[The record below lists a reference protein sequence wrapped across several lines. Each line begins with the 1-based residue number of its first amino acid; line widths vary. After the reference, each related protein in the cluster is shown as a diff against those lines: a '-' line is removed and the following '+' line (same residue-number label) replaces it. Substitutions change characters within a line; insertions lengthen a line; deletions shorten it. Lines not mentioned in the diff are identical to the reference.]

1 MENRER
7 ITRNQLFAG
16 MVKLVSQRSTC
27 PKKQVGSVLIKD
39 GRVIAISYNGV
50 LPGEDPMVGYNEE
63 TGETATV
70 HAEANL
76 IAFCAK
82 NGISTD
88 ECELWVTM
96 TPCVKCA
103 ELIIQAGIQRVVCLE
118 AYRDPK
124 GAEKLVNHAIQVDYY
139 ITDGI

>member
-1 MENRER
+1 MEPNKK
-7 ITRNQLFAG
+7 ISRNTLFAG

-39 GRVIAISYNGV
+39 GRTIAISYNGV

-82 NGISTD
+82 NGIAT
-88 ECELWVTM
+88 EGCTLWVTM
-96 TPCVKCA
+96 TPCIKCA
-103 ELIIQAGIQRVVCLE
+103 ELIIQSGIERVICLE

-124 GAEKLVNHAIQVDYY
+124 GAEKLVKHGIQVDYY
-139 ITDGI
+139 LTDEV